1 MLGMEKI
8 DARKLTAEG
17 RNLLRQR
24 VMRLRKQSGMGAEEL
39 AQVAGVHPST
49 VKGGLARANKAG
61 EGALRERPRGRP
73 LGACRKLTLADEL
86 WIREQIVERSPQ
98 QMKLA
103 FALWTRRAVQG
114 LIEERFR
121 VRLQERLI
129 GKYLK
134 RWGFTPQRPLRRA
147 LEQRPEA
154 IQEWLTQS
162 YPALV
167 ARAKAEEGVIYWGDE
182 TAVKEDGHWI
192 RGYAPKDKTPVLAL
206 PTRWQ
211 KLSMISAVSPR
222 GEVAFRIVEGRINA
236 ERFVEFLVAL
246 IERAPRKIFLVVDNL
261 RVHHAKRVTEWLAE
275 HKEKIELA
283 FLPPYA
289 PESNPD
295 EYLNRDFKT
304 ALRTGPVSSEKT
316 SLLEKAVAF
325 MNQLTTLPEKVR
337 AYFKH
342 PAAAYAAEGI

>member
-1 MLGMEKI
+1 MEKI

-17 RNLLRQR
+17 RNLLRGM
-24 VMRLRKQSGMGAEEL
+24 VIRLRKQSGMGAEDL
-39 AQVAGVHPST
+39 AKVAGVHPST
-49 VKGGLARANKAG
+49 VKGWLARANKEG

-73 LGACRKLTLADEL
+73 IGACRKLTMADEL

-98 QMKLA
+98 QLKLP
-103 FALWTRRAVQG
+103 FALWTRRAIG
-114 LIEERFR
+114 ELIEARLG

-154 IQEWLTQS
+154 IKEWLTQS
-162 YPALV
+162 YPALM
-167 ARAKAEEGVIYWGDE
+167 ARAKAEGGVIYWGDE
-182 TAVKEDGHWI
+182 TAVKEDGHWM
-192 RGYAPKDKTPVLAL
+192 RGYAPRGKTPVLAL

-222 GEVAFRIVEGRINA
+222 GELAFRIVEGSINA
-236 ERFVEFLVAL
+236 QRFLDFLAAL
-246 IERAPRKIFLVVDNL
+246 IEGAPRKIFLVVDNL
-261 RVHHAKRVTEWLAE
+261 RVHHAKRVTAWLAE
-275 HKEKIELA
+275 HKDKIELA

-304 ALRTGPVSSEKT
+304 ALRSGPVSSDKD
-316 SLLEKAVAF
+316 SLLEKAMAF
-325 MNQLTTLPEKVR
+325 MNRLTTLPEKVR
-337 AYFKH
+337 AYFRH